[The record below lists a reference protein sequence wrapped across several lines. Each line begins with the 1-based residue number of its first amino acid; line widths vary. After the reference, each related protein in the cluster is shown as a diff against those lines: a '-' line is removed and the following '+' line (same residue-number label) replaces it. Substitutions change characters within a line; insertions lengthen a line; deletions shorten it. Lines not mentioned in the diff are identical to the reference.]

1 MPAIFIGRFQ
11 PFHNGHLA
19 AIKWILKKEKEIFII
34 IGSSQESSTK
44 NNPFSFSERKE
55 MIEKTLLTEKIKNF
69 TPHQDFSSAG
79 FKIYGIP
86 DFKDDIFWAKQIFK
100 ITKLKPENT
109 VVFTKNPWTKRC
121 FQKIGVRVKS
131 HPIFNNKL
139 SGMQIRKKIV
149 ENEDWKSLIPET
161 VFNFLKKIDGERRIK
176 SLNKKC

>member
-11 PFHNGHLA
+11 PFHKGHLK
-19 AIKWILKKEKEIFII
+19 AIKWILKREKEIFII

-44 NNPFSFSERKE
+44 DNPFSFSERKK
-55 MIEKTLLTEKIKNF
+55 MIERTLKSEKIKNF
-69 TPHQDFSSAG
+69 
-79 FKIYGIP
+79 KIYGMP
-86 DFKDDIFWAKQIFK
+86 DFKNDIFWVKKILK
-100 ITKLKPENT
+100 ITKLNLKE
-109 VVFTKNPWTKRC
+109 VIVFSQNPWTKRC